1 MSTINYDSKK
11 SIRGAFGEELA
22 ELGKNIPNVV
32 ALDADLSG
40 STQTSLFAKAFPERF
55 FDVGIAEQDL
65 MTTALGLSLI
75 HI

>member
-32 ALDADLSG
+32 ALDAD
-40 STQTSLFAKAFPERF
+40 F
-55 FDVGIAEQDL
+55 I
-65 MTTALGLSLI
+65 I
-75 HI
+75 C

>member
-40 STQTSLFAKAFPERF
+40 STQTSLFAKAFRRNILTSVLPSR
-55 FDVGIAEQDL
+55 I
-65 MTTALGLSLI
+65 
-75 HI
+75 

>member
-40 STQTSLFAKAFPERF
+40 SIPRTLF
-55 FDVGIAEQDL
+55 
-65 MTTALGLSLI
+65 
-75 HI
+75 

>member
-32 ALDADLSG
+32 ALDAVSYTHL
-40 STQTSLFAKAFPERF
+40 
-55 FDVGIAEQDL
+55 DVYKRQLQGIPDKLDQIE
-65 MTTALGLSLI
+65 
-75 HI
+75 